1 MLMRKLNGKEAS
13 NTNLLPKEEDIQ
25 IEEMHSPKV
34 SASVV
39 KALEDLYLRPNNEV
53 EAIELDQDVKAVT
66 SKETESQQSTRSCYF
81 Q

>member
-1 MLMRKLNGKEAS
+1 MLMRKLNGKKAS
-13 NTNLLPKEEDIQ
+13 DLNLLPKEEDIT

-39 KALEDLYLRPNNEV
+39 KALEDLYVQPNNEV

-66 SKETESQQSTRSCYF
+66 SKVTEIPAKCMKL
-81 Q
+81 